1 MWLWKKIYEI
11 NNIKLEDAVF
21 VETEEITTQL
31 KISRNDYIN
40 EAVHIYNTLNKR
52 RILKKQL
59 AKESILTSKVSIELL
74 REFEKLMD
82 EYEAIWFCLADLNP
96 SIGTEPG
103 KKRPVVIVQ
112 TDLLNE
118 THLSTLICPIT
129 SNVQQEIEL
138 LRVHLKKGQLDK
150 LSDVLVDQLRA
161 IDNKR
166 FISKLGKLNRE
177 QIQQLKSNLKIVLD
191 Q

>member
-1 MWLWKKIYEI
+1 MD
-11 NNIKLEDAVF
+11 IKQFD
-21 VETEEITTQL
+21 
-31 KISRNDYIN
+31 
-40 EAVHIYNTLNKR
+40 
-52 RILKKQL
+52 
-59 AKESILTSKVSIELL
+59 
-74 REFEKLMD
+74 
-82 EYEAIWFCLADLNP
+82 IWLADLNP
-96 SIGTEPG
+96 CIGTEPG

-150 LSDVLVDQLRA
+150 ISDVLVDQLRA

-166 FISKLGKLNRE
+166 FISKLGQLNRD

-191 Q
+191 L